1 MNFSATLNYYLELID
16 CSAKDLALASN
27 VSEAAIS
34 RYRAG
39 ERIPDF
45 DGKHIS
51 SLADGIANL
60 SGGKLRYEDVHRQ
73 LMLAIS
79 GLSVDYETF
88 IANLNALL
96 VTAKI
101 SSSDLARLMSFDPS
115 FVSRMLA
122 GQRRPGDLRDFA
134 SNAAEMIAKRA
145 LANGNATAVKS
156 LVNADTQQT
165 QCPDEQLGDA
175 ILMWLSTNHAPLSSA
190 VGGFLGRL
198 DAFELSDFIRSIHF
212 DEMQVPSVPMQ
223 LPTTKTYSGI
233 AEMKNCEI
241 DFLKAV
247 VLAKSSADVIMFSDM
262 PLAEM
267 ASDPEF
273 PKKWM
278 YGMGLLLKRGLHLH
292 IIHDTARPLG
302 EMMLGLEGWIPMY
315 MTGQVSPYYFDP
327 PQTSNVFCHI
337 LKVGGTAAM
346 SGEAIAGSQREGRYV
361 LTKKRDEV
369 RYYRRRAQA
378 MLKKARPLMRIWTER
393 DSAKLA
399 EFERACC
406 DGGNWRMIVS
416 TLPIGSIPE
425 DLLERMLIESGVS
438 NADQTRIHEFVER
451 RKASLHSLLENG
463 AVTFE
468 LPEYSKE
475 EFETAPPTLDLAGMF
490 YSDSISYTA
499 EQYQEHLE
507 SLRGLVSGYDASKVR
522 VDKTEPFR
530 NIQIRIREGDFVV
543 VSKNKDPHIHFLIE
557 HPEMIAAFE
566 QFSAPVIE
574 DL

>member
-1 MNFSATLNYYLELID
+1 MNFSDTLNHFLELID

-27 VSEAAIS
+27 VSAAAIS

-45 DGKHIS
+45 DGKQIS
-51 SLADGIANL
+51 SLADGIARL
-60 SGGKLRYEDVHRQ
+60 SNGKLQYEEVQRQ

-96 VTAKI
+96 VTANI

-134 SNAAEMIAKRA
+134 SNASEVVAKRVISSDSA
-145 LANGNATAVKS
+145 AAVKS
-156 LVNADTQQT
+156 LVASDTYKEPCADENL
-165 QCPDEQLGDA
+165 DEA
-175 ILMWLSTNHAPLSSA
+175 ILLWLCTNHKPLSSA
-190 VGGFLGRL
+190 IGGFLDRL
-198 DAFELSDFIRSIHF
+198 DTFELSDFIRSVHF
-212 DEMQVPSVPMQ
+212 DEMEIPSVPMQ

-233 AEMKNCEI
+233 IEMKNCEL

-267 ASDPEF
+267 AADSEF
-273 PKKWM
+273 SKKWM

-327 PQTSNVFCHI
+327 PQTNSVFCHI

-346 SGEAIAGSQREGRYV
+346 SGEAIAGSQGDGRYV
-361 LTKKRDEV
+361 LTKKHDEV

-378 MLKKARPLMRIWTER
+378 MLKKARPLMRIWTKR
-393 DSAKLA
+393 DCAKLT
-399 EFERACC
+399 EFEQACT
-406 DGGNWRMIVS
+406 DGGRWRIIAS
-416 TLPIGSIPE
+416 SLPIGPIPPE
-425 DLLERMLIESGVS
+425 LLEQMLEGAQISEPDRKRIRDFANTRM
-438 NADQTRIHEFVER
+438 R
-451 RKASLHSLLENG
+451 SLQNLLDNG
-463 AVTFE
+463 SVIFE
-468 LPEYSKE
+468 LPEYSDE
-475 EFETAPPTLDLAGMF
+475 EFETAPPELDLAGIF
-490 YSDSISYTA
+490 FETSIPYTSR
-499 EQYQEHLE
+499 QYQKHLD
-507 SLRGLVSGYDASKVR
+507 SLQELIDKYDASEVR
-522 VDKTEPFR
+522 IDKTEPFR
-530 NIQIRIREGDFVV
+530 NIQIRIREGSFVI

-566 QFSAPVIE
+566 QFDAPTIE
-574 DL
+574 AQ